1 MEVTRYL
8 FQSPYSS
15 QVQIGRPDT
24 SSTSGS
30 AKENSSTS
38 PAANIT
44 NLETKVE
51 QDSTIYTNADKILD
65 IYA

>member
-15 QVQIGRPDT
+15 QVQVGRAET
-24 SSTSGS
+24 STNSKAKESDAKSSSDEKSTSLES
-30 AKENSSTS
+30 KNVQESQKVKS
-38 PAANIT
+38 PEK
-44 NLETKVE
+44 L
-51 QDSTIYTNADKILD
+51 LD